1 MFHTYLFSNYIS
13 ATIFHVPLLH
23 KRTPHKI
30 FLICILKQFSVF
42 KKYRNKKGGHST
54 FFAWHPLIQFS
65 FAYQEE
71 EEKRERCP
79 LSSSH
84 IKSLTIPSQ
93 NRTPLNTALQ
103 TTFSLLS
110 ESYKLHLSSATY
122 ILFWQA
128 WNRKGED
135 HKFKAKAIVK
145 SQNSKYHRSYYEGN
159 WSITAHE

>member
-1 MFHTYLFSNYIS
+1 MFHIYLFSNYIS

-23 KRTPHKI
+23 KRTAHKI

-54 FFAWHPLIQFS
+54 AFFAWHPLTQFP

-71 EEKRERCP
+71 EEKRERC
-79 LSSSH
+79 LHSSSH

-93 NRTPLNTALQ
+93 NRTPWNTALQ
-103 TTFSLLS
+103 TTLFLLS
-110 ESYKLHLSSATY
+110 ESYKLQLHLSSATY
-122 ILFWQA
+122 ILFWET
-128 WNRKGED
+128 WNRKGDD

-145 SQNSKYHRSYYEGN
+145 SQNSKYHRSY
-159 WSITAHE
+159 